1 MLKRILVAV
10 DGSEHARRALEAAA
24 DLAESLKEPA
34 RLTLLHVNPSVS
46 LNEPALGVD
55 LDARIADEG
64 RQVVDALQERL
75 SKRSVAYETLL
86 TGGDPVAE
94 ICRVAGEQAYDL
106 IVMGTGGKKRLSEM
120 IMGSVSHGVL
130 KQAVC
135 PVLTVK

>member
-10 DGSEHARRALEAAA
+10 DGSEHARLALETAA

-64 RQVVDALQERL
+64 QQVVDALQERL
-75 SKRSVAYETLL
+75 SERSVAYETLL

-94 ICRVAGEQAYDL
+94 ISRVAEEQGYDL

-130 KQAVC
+130 KQAAC

>member
-64 RQVVDALQERL
+64 QQVVDALQERL
-75 SKRSVAYETLL
+75 SERSVAYETLL

-94 ICRVAGEQAYDL
+94 ICRVAEEQGYDL

-130 KQAVC
+130 KQAAC

>member
-64 RQVVDALQERL
+64 QQVVDALQE
-75 SKRSVAYETLL
+75 
-86 TGGDPVAE
+86 
-94 ICRVAGEQAYDL
+94 
-106 IVMGTGGKKRLSEM
+106 
-120 IMGSVSHGVL
+120 
-130 KQAVC
+130 
-135 PVLTVK
+135 